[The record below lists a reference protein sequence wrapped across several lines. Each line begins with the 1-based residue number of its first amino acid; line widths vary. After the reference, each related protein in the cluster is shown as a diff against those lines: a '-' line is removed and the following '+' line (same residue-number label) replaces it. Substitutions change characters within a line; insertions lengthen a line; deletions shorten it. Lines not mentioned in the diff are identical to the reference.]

1 MRGVLSRLFR
11 EVREFVAAPRELAAD
26 IVAGLQVAI
35 SSVPGGMATAALVGV
50 EPIQGLYACFAG
62 TIGGG
67 LSARTRLMVIS
78 TTSAVGLAAGSALR
92 SVHQT
97 QRPDAVALLTLL
109 VAGALLAGGLLRVGR
124 YTRFVSHSVMIG
136 FLTGISVNIVC
147 SQLPGLTGAPAH
159 GRIAAEEA
167 LDVLTH
173 PGRINLAALLTGLS
187 AIVILAVLSRT
198 RASQAGTLLAVVVP
212 TIVVAAAGANSVR
225 RVKDIGRIQPGI
237 PLPKLPDFSVLS
249 YGMITG
255 ALAVAAIIVVQ
266 GAGVS
271 EIAPSD
277 GPAMPGGSRDILA
290 QGIGNLASSL
300 WRGIPVGGALGD
312 TNMNVKAGARTRV
325 AAVTGG
331 VWMAVILAAF
341 SSAVGLVALPTLSA
355 VLIFFGVSS
364 FQPAQISAVWRTGPI
379 SQTVIITTLTATLL
393 LPVAAAVGIGVA
405 LSLLLQLNRDAM
417 DLQVVELIPLED
429 GRAAEAPPPPKL
441 ASRGVTILNIYGS
454 LLYAGARTLQAKLPD
469 PSEAQSAALV
479 LRLRKRTSLGAT
491 FIKVISDYAAQLAVG
506 GGRVYM
512 SGLDADVIEQLRKG
526 GLLGDRVRATE
537 ATPILGESTRAA
549 YLDAE
554 SWLLT
559 TGTGDP

>member
-1 MRGVLSRLFR
+1 MSTVLSRQFR
-11 EVREFVAAPRELAAD
+11 RLRALVADPRELAAD
-26 IVAGLQVAI
+26 TVAGLQIAI

-50 EPIQGLYACFAG
+50 HPIQGLYACFAG
-62 TIGGG
+62 TIAGG

-92 SVHQT
+92 SVHQA
-97 QRPDAVALLTLL
+97 QRPAAVALLTLL
-109 VAGALLAGGLLRVGR
+109 VAAALLAGGLLRVGR

-147 SQLPGLTGAPAH
+147 GQLPGLTGSPAH
-159 GRIAAEEA
+159 GRIAVEGA
-167 LDVLTH
+167 LNVLAH
-173 PGRINLAALLTGLS
+173 PGRINLAAFLTGLS
-187 AIVILAVLSRT
+187 AVAILAALSRT
-198 RASQAGTLLAVVVP
+198 RVSQAGTLLAVVVP
-212 TIVVAAAGANSVR
+212 TIVVAAVGADSVR
-225 RVKDIGRIQPGI
+225 RVKDIGNIQPGI
-237 PLPKLPDFSVLS
+237 PLPRLPDFGVLS

-277 GPAMPGGSRDILA
+277 GPAVPGGSRDVVA
-290 QGIGNLASSL
+290 QGFGNLASSL

-312 TNMNVKAGARTRV
+312 TSMNVKARARTRL
-325 AAVTGG
+325 AAVAGG

-341 SSAVGLVALPTLSA
+341 SGAVGLVALPTLSA
-355 VLIFFGVSS
+355 VLIFFGIRS
-364 FQPAQISAVWRTGPI
+364 FQPAQISAVWRTGSI
-379 SQTVIITTLTATLL
+379 SQVAIITTLTATLL

-429 GRAAEAPPPPKL
+429 GRAAEAPAPRKL
-441 ASRGVTILNIYGS
+441 ASRSVTILNVYGS

-469 PSEAQSAALV
+469 PSTSQSAALV

-491 FIKVISDYAAQLAVG
+491 FIKVISDYASRVAAG
-506 GGRVYM
+506 GGRVYL
-512 SGLDADVIEQLRKG
+512 SGLEPDVIEQLRKG

-537 ATPILGESTRAA
+537 ATSILGESTRSA

-554 SWLLT
+554 SWLLKI
-559 TGTGDP
+559 GSGE